1 MKRRTLL
8 QSGAIVLTLGVA
20 ELARGAT
27 IVTVRL
33 WPAPEY
39 SRITIESDGALVANP
54 PGWFSRHRMLRLAD
68 FPDLAYGR
76 WSAQA
81 YTQAWSSGQPV
92 LDEVDCVVSWP
103 LKGPQRY
110 AYRRLILPCT
120 TQTGAPLLLGAM
132 MDDGNVDLHAR
143 IH

>member
-39 SRITIESDGALVANP
+39 SRITIESDGALVAKPHFVPSP
-54 PGWFSRHRMLRLAD
+54 PRLAV
-68 FPDLAYGR
+68 GIE
-76 WSAQA
+76 
-81 YTQAWSSGQPV
+81 GIV
-92 LDEVDCVVSWP
+92 LHP
-103 LKGPQRY
+103 ALKELVG
-110 AYRRLILPCT
+110 
-120 TQTGAPLLLGAM
+120 
-132 MDDGNVDLHAR
+132 
-143 IH
+143 